1 MDYLLNKEYI
11 LFLSLLGIIII
22 LFIVFYLYLSKKIKE
37 EKYVVLK
44 VSQEFE
50 ESLRKSTE
58 EELKKIIN
66 DLKTRVDNFSNK
78 IILKYEEELS
88 EFIKKIEDEF
98 IALSLLSK
106 EEREKFLKESEE
118 KSKKLENQINK
129 EFLKFT
135 EINSQVRNFAI
146 NAIKKGVETIE
157 KNITMETKTILEA
170 TNDIVSKKIIEIEKN
185 IEEYRNKKLEEIDK
199 KIYQLIGRVAKITIG
214 HSLDLTTQEK
224 LVMES
229 LEKAKK
235 ESFF

>member
-66 DLKTRVDNFSNK
+66 ELKTRVDNFSNK